1 MDAWDI
7 LREVWN
13 LPWYK
18 IIVVALADDAIVFI
32 KIVLPIMILI
42 VAAALA
48 VAAVGEMARRHR

>member
-1 MDAWDI
+1 
-7 LREVWN
+7 VWN